1 MASLHFVL
9 NEIDFKSGLMK
20 AKQYIKSGNVDIHEK
35 NYLNKTP
42 FQVITKQLHKVQ
54 DTDSQKIFTE
64 IVKLLLQ
71 NGAKVNEVDFEG
83 FTPLHNIVSNKNASE
98 KAIHTIL
105 EILLKNSANLNAKT
119 KSGNT
124 ALHYAA
130 ENGFIKIAKTLIDHG
145 AKIDPMD
152 DEGFTPLHNAADF
165 NKVQLLELLLQHGAK
180 INMKTKKLW
189 TPLHLATENGFIEI
203 ARILL
208 RNGADINA
216 KTNFGSTPL
225 AYAAEYNHLEIAKI
239 LIQYKAD
246 LDEPNIVR
254 YTPMHLAAENG
265 NDEIIRILFKN
276 GANIEA
282 KNNAKMTP
290 IFNAINGKHFETVK
304 TLISLGANIKAKNA
318 IQETTLTWA
327 VLNWV
332 NRGFEEKESSLKII
346 NLLMENGA
354 TLQDLTYRDLSPLHV
369 AAKLGCVD
377 FAKILI
383 QNSENVNNKMNRDQN
398 SPLMEALKSG
408 DRFTTQ
414 KYEMIKLLVQNG
426 ATLDIKNSSG
436 DSPLEYEMHM
446 SENITVTFKIL
457 IFLKHD
463 Y

>member
-1 MASLHFVL
+1 M
-9 NEIDFKSGLMK
+9 
-20 AKQYIKSGNVDIHEK
+20 Q
-35 NYLNKTP
+35 
-42 FQVITKQLHKVQ
+42 
-54 DTDSQKIFTE
+54 
-64 IVKLLLQ
+64 
-71 NGAKVNEVDFEG
+71 G
-83 FTPLHNIVSNKNASE
+83 FTPLHKASN
-98 KAIHTIL
+98 
-105 EILLKNSANLNAKT
+105 
-119 KSGNT
+119 
-124 ALHYAA
+124 
-130 ENGFIKIAKTLIDHG
+130 
-145 AKIDPMD
+145 
-152 DEGFTPLHNAADF
+152 F
-165 NKVQLLELLLQHGAK
+165 NNVQVLELLLQHGAE
-180 INMKTKKLW
+180 INMKTKKFW
-189 TPLHLATENGFIEI
+189 TPLHLASENGFIEI

-276 GANIEA
+276 GANLDA
-282 KNNAKMTP
+282 KNNAYMTP
-290 IFNAINGKHFETVK
+290 MFKAINGKHFETVK
-304 TLISLGANIKAKNA
+304 TLISLGTNIKAKNA

-332 NRGFEEKESSLKII
+332 HRGYDEKKSYLKII
-346 NLLMENGA
+346 NFLLKNGS

-369 AAKLGCVD
+369 AAKSGCID
-377 FAKILI
+377 FAKTLI